1 MVSDK
6 QVDQARERRK
16 CKAASGHG
24 GGSEALSSAA
34 HWPRAQALGSCIPG
48 RVCVSLGEIQ
58 KDFFPRE
65 FFPEVSHKLPL
76 EERLLWH
83 RDLAPSVLQPACTA
97 WIQIY
102 GSQGLSPSVLP
113 QIRSPEMIVKCFS
126 KSQCFYISSATKQ
139 GVIDTVKQERFQ
151 LDSKK
156 DFLPARWLK
165 LELCTTLERALN

>member
-1 MVSDK
+1 M
-6 QVDQARERRK
+6 
-16 CKAASGHG
+16 
-24 GGSEALSSAA
+24 
-34 HWPRAQALGSCIPG
+34 
-48 RVCVSLGEIQ
+48 SLGEIQ
-58 KDFFPRE
+58 KDFVPRE